1 MRSGKKLFIFHFSL
15 FIKIGGFMKSKTLI
29 VLFVI
34 CSVLTGITYLTMN
47 QDKAAV
53 RQTKMGE
60 KLLPDFPVNDVG
72 KITIQDHEN
81 AVVLKKGESVWEVE
95 NKFNY
100 PADFS
105 KLTDFVKKFNEAK
118 IGSSFKA
125 DDAKLA
131 RLSLHR
137 PDKEDVPDEQKGT
150 HVLLEDKDQKV
161 LADMMLGKARDAS
174 AGSGGHYVMLDKDPD
189 IYLVDQSFRFL
200 DKTTDEWIDKELL
213 NVKAYD
219 IEEVRCTDSKS
230 GNTLYMLKRSE
241 KGKDPEL
248 ANVPEGRVAKKSK
261 VDNMF
266 RALSSLQADDVT
278 DPAKQAAETGVAD
291 APYFEFHLFDG
302 TVYKAYPGKALADD
316 AEKFYFKADVSYMA
330 PEAEKEEKKGEEKSD
345 EAQPTDDVKADKTDQ
360 KSEAELSA
368 AAEEVNKRI
377 SPWIYVIPKW
387 KHENFVTDVEGL
399 LEEKKEDDATKA

>member
-137 PDKEDVPDEQKGT
+137 
-150 HVLLEDKDQKV
+150 
-161 LADMMLGKARDAS
+161 
-174 AGSGGHYVMLDKDPD
+174 
-189 IYLVDQSFRFL
+189 
-200 DKTTDEWIDKELL
+200 
-213 NVKAYD
+213 
-219 IEEVRCTDSKS
+219 
-230 GNTLYMLKRSE
+230 
-241 KGKDPEL
+241 
-248 ANVPEGRVAKKSK
+248 
-261 VDNMF
+261 
-266 RALSSLQADDVT
+266 
-278 DPAKQAAETGVAD
+278 
-291 APYFEFHLFDG
+291 
-302 TVYKAYPGKALADD
+302 
-316 AEKFYFKADVSYMA
+316 
-330 PEAEKEEKKGEEKSD
+330 
-345 EAQPTDDVKADKTDQ
+345 
-360 KSEAELSA
+360 
-368 AAEEVNKRI
+368 
-377 SPWIYVIPKW
+377 
-387 KHENFVTDVEGL
+387 
-399 LEEKKEDDATKA
+399 